1 MFHLLQSQAQQDDL
15 APPPPPQ
22 LQSKHGVGLNKI
34 NSSREGECALFPNQ
48 AMSVSLEV
56 IGRIKKDKIK
66 RERQGLP
73 WWSRG

>member
-22 LQSKHGVGLNKI
+22 LHSKHGVGLNKI

-56 IGRIKKDKIK
+56 KGRKSDKIK
-66 RERQGLP
+66 RERQRLP